1 MDYYGK
7 CLICKKT
14 FNKDDWKAEKY
25 MWDVLNEG
33 GVMTEDQ
40 NEELWEKLIEY
51 AEHLASKSKDP
62 SGNGLCMRC
71 AEWAITDMAN
81 AVWKSLPSE

>member
-1 MDYYGK
+1 MSDYGK

-25 MWDVLNEG
+25 MWDVLNDEN
-33 GVMTEDQ
+33 D
-40 NEELWEKLIEY
+40 ELWEKLIEY

-71 AEWAITDMAN
+71 AEWALSDMAN
-81 AVWKSLPSE
+81 NIYNSFPSE